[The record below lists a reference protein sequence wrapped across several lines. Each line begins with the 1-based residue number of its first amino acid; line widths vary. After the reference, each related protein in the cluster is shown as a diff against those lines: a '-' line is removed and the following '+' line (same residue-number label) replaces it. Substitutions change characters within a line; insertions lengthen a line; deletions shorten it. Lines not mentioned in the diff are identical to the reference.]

1 MTDNIITVDLKH
13 DGSAWIGPQR
23 IVSPSRNP
31 DLCCARSLR
40 ALGMPL
46 DAIVHLRK
54 LGMIVRRSTVGFLLR
69 DERLKAAA

>member
-1 MTDNIITVDLKH
+1 MTDNTLVIDVLT

-23 IVSPSRNP
+23 IASPSRNP

-46 DAIVHLRK
+46 DAILHLRK

-69 DERLKAAA
+69 DERLKTAA